1 MPLKLLRA
9 CISLKAK
16 LQERLLAANSYKK
29 KKIQRRL
36 SSWKR
41 HVTIFENWKLIIIE
55 LVIFSW
61 MIQFNCW
68 HYMFGM
74 AFISLDELWIKF
86 NYRDKLCI
94 CVHFRGPWKFKCC
107 KIAIRIVCQRCF
119 TSNQYFVLLL

>member
-9 CISLKAK
+9 CLSLKAT

-29 KKIQRRL
+29 KMQRKL
-36 SSWKR
+36 SSWKQY
-41 HVTIFENWKLIIIE
+41 VAIFENWKQIIIE

-86 NYRDKLCI
+86 NYRDKLHI
-94 CVHFRGPWKFKCC
+94 RVHFHRLWKLFKCC
-107 KIAIRIVCQRCF
+107 KIALRIACQRCF
-119 TSNQYFVLLL
+119 ITNQYFLLLL

>member
-1 MPLKLLRA
+1 MSLKLLRA
-9 CISLKAK
+9 CLSLKAI

-29 KKIQRRL
+29 KMQRRL
-36 SSWKR
+36 SSWKQY
-41 HVTIFENWKLIIIE
+41 VAIFENWKLIIIE

-94 CVHFRGPWKFKCC
+94 RVHFRRLWKLFKCC
-107 KIAIRIVCQRCF
+107 KIALRIAYQRCF
-119 TSNQYFVLLL
+119 ITNQYFLLLL